1 MNFRIKMLLLLVLV
15 SICAVVGYPATINA
29 GSGTDTPAYITTRA
43 ELMKAL
49 AEKREVIYVGDI
61 DFDENEIYVQIE
73 NNVKIV
79 GKPEGS
85 LFKDAHFS
93 VIGSGLESEKITV
106 SFENIT
112 LDGCYEMPQ
121 GDPAAAASFADFHGD
136 RTNKGCIFAKGFL
149 EFSLT
154 NCTIRNYCTKY
165 GAAMYFQYTDGN
177 VDLGTRA
184 QLTIQN
190 CNFSGNTCERGV
202 LWINGKKLKL
212 EMTDTAFSANTVY
225 SGVAVLGGVEGTAE
239 NITVKDNRHV
249 AFSEKNSFP
258 QGGGGLALVNSELLL
273 KKSIIDGNET
283 VKGGGLLITNSKVTL
298 DSCKIINNR
307 AQMGGGLLIESS
319 ETTPVYITNC
329 RISGNTAKQE
339 GAVWVHPA
347 DQIGIGVPTG
357 IVEFSFCTFENNMS
371 EDEEHLVFHPV
382 ISENDNTTVGR
393 DGTIAFLACRIRD
406 EKVSP
411 SIRDGE
417 DYNIVNS
424 DRKGDT
430 VPDEVTARAAGGYF
444 GTGRKMVPGVNE
456 TISGTQTSLLPF
468 LLIGLISAGLIV
480 FAVILLWSKKDR
492 NKEIAVVQETMDIE
506 NEPTTIETFTAATP
520 EEESQKGQSE
530 DVTNAGDG
538 DEEKRIAAYL
548 QKLLDD
554 GTLTS
559 REMDVLKEYLSGKA
573 RTEISA
579 TLFISESTVKNHISS
594 IFSKLG
600 VKSRK
605 ELLGLVGV
613 GKSQ

>member
-15 SICAVVGYPATINA
+15 SICALIGGAARSISA

-49 AEKREVIYVGDI
+49 AEKHEVLYVGDI
-61 DFDENEIYVQIE
+61 DFDENDIYVQIE
-73 NNVKIV
+73 NSVKIV

-85 LFKDAHFS
+85 LLKDAHFS

-106 SFENIT
+106 AFENIT
-112 LDGCYEMPQ
+112 FDGCYEMPE
-121 GDPAAAASFADFHGD
+121 GDPAATASFADHHGD

-149 EFSLT
+149 EFGLT

-184 QLTIQN
+184 KLTIKN

-202 LWINGKKLKL
+202 LWINGKKLKF
-212 EMTDTAFSANTVY
+212 EMTDTAFSENTVY

-249 AFSEKNSFP
+249 AFAEKNSFP

-283 VKGGGLLITNSKVTL
+283 IKGGGLLITNSKVTL
-298 DSCKIINNR
+298 DSCKILNNH
-307 AQMGGGLLIESS
+307 AQIGGGLLIESS

-329 RISGNTAKQE
+329 LISGNTAEQE

-357 IVEFSFCTFENNMS
+357 IVEFSFCTFENNTS

-382 ISENDNTTVGR
+382 ILENESTTVGH
-393 DGTIAFLACRIRD
+393 DGTIDFLACRILD
-406 EKVSP
+406 DKVSP

-417 DYNIVNS
+417 NYNIVNS
-424 DRKGDT
+424 DRKGEA
-430 VPDEVTARAAGGYF
+430 VPDEVAARAANGYLESGHRMF
-444 GTGRKMVPGVNE
+444 AGVNDMSSE
-456 TISGTQTSLLPF
+456 TKSWYLPN
-468 LLIGLISAGLIV
+468 LIIGLILGVLIV
-480 FAVILLWSKKDR
+480 ITILVLWFKKDR
-492 NKEIAVVQETMDIE
+492 NKEIVEVPVASEVVSENVPQESLTLPVE
-506 NEPTTIETFTAATP
+506 ND
-520 EEESQKGQSE
+520 EEE
-530 DVTNAGDG
+530 
-538 DEEKRIAAYL
+538 RIAAYL
-548 QKLLDD
+548 QKLLDE

-559 REMDVLKEYLSGKA
+559 REMDVLKEYLSGKT
-573 RTEISA
+573 RTEISE

-605 ELLGLVGV
+605 ELLGLAGV
-613 GKSQ
+613 RKTK